1 MKPTDSLYLQT
12 RQMARLLGY
21 SKDFLLK
28 NRGILFFEGVHYF
41 RKPRRTDW
49 KVSAMIDW
57 VENRGLSEQ
66 AKSILD
72 LVS

>member
-1 MKPTDSLYLQT
+1 MKTDSLYLQT
-12 RQMARLLGY
+12 RSMAQLIGY
-21 SKDFLLK
+21 SKDYLLR

-41 RKPRRTDW
+41 TKPRRTNW
-49 KVSAMIDW
+49 KVSAMIAW
-57 VENRGLSEQ
+57 VEGNNLSDQ

>member
-1 MKPTDSLYLQT
+1 MKTDSLYLQT
-12 RQMARLLGY
+12 SQMARLIGY
-21 SKDFLLK
+21 SKDYLLR
-28 NRGILFFEGVHYF
+28 NRGVLFFEGIHYF

-49 KVSAMIDW
+49 KVSAMIEW
-57 VENRGLSEQ
+57 VENKTLSEQ